1 MIDNAVLDIA
11 VGLVL
16 MYLVLSLLA
25 TMINEFIATL
35 CALRARTLQAALAGI
50 IDDQRLWNDFYSHGL
65 IATVSGKTASDHA
78 SYIFGT
84 TFANALLGALDP
96 GNPLPGYDDVVRD
109 VQALPDTNVR
119 DMLLAQIVAANGS
132 LERLRQN
139 IAAYFDAA
147 MNRVS
152 AVYKKYL
159 QWISLAVGLSIAV
172 AVNADSIAVGQSLW
186 QDASVRAQMVASAN
200 VLVAGNPQQTA
211 GQPVQTSDVV
221 KAIESAE
228 NELRPLPIGWTGRL
242 PADALAWL
250 IKVFGLVL
258 TALALS
264 LGAPFWFDLLSQ
276 FMTLRSSG
284 ERPAKAAPSP

>member
-1 MIDNAVLDIA
+1 
-11 VGLVL
+11 
-16 MYLVLSLLA
+16 
-25 TMINEFIATL
+25 
-35 CALRARTLQAALAGI
+35 
-50 IDDQRLWNDFYSHGL
+50 
-65 IATVSGKTASDHA
+65 
-78 SYIFGT
+78 
-84 TFANALLGALDP
+84 
-96 GNPLPGYDDVVRD
+96 
-109 VQALPDTNVR
+109 
-119 DMLLAQIVAANGS
+119 MLLAQIVAANGS

-159 QWISLAVGLSIAV
+159 QWISLAVGLLIAV